1 MNYQFQLKSLLTASL
16 LSMGAMCLGLTCSKG
31 YAMSSISETQT
42 AQYQTSSKVMTRC
55 VGRFLLDVPDNFTA
69 APFGGG
75 GKIGDYSIKVTPN
88 VSETS
93 FEYIVKS
100 KEAEFKA
107 LDPKIR
113 DPKDRPYL
121 KSVKTLFSP
130 LKGVVFN
137 HMESV
142 VYPDILRILDAYL
155 WMDNHLV
162 TIQAK
167 ATDATSS
174 KYDKDKQKHP
184 NIYKT
189 NLPERLQLLHSIMPR
204 LSIWSNDKIPN
215 TQGSCFSNIF
225 VKGPT
230 DIPEYFVKGFITISS
245 PHFLVTYD
253 TGISSKDTMLE
264 RHNGNDTLPGV
275 TLYKQGVVKLSQY
288 PNAYAEERLVKD
300 KYGKYVFTLNVN
312 ERSGTRKNPY
322 ISINFIGFD
331 KDISAQDAIKLWD
344 QVIQTLRPR
353 PNAF

>member
-16 LSMGAMCLGLTCSKG
+16 LSMGAMCFGLTCSKG
-31 YAMSSISETQT
+31 YAMSPTSETQT
-42 AQYQTSSKVMTRC
+42 TNYQTSSKIMTRC
-55 VGRFLLDVPDNFTA
+55 VGRFLLDVPDNYASSRF
-69 APFGGG
+69 GG
-75 GKIGDYSIKVTPN
+75 GKIGDYSIDEKPN
-88 VSETS
+88 VSENS

-121 KSVKTLFSP
+121 KSVKTLPSP

-137 HMESV
+137 HISTIV
-142 VYPDILRILDAYL
+142 RPDLFRHIEAYL
-155 WMDNHLV
+155 FMDNHLV
-162 TIQAK
+162 TINF
-167 ATDATSS
+167 DAMDVSS
-174 KYDKDKQKHP
+174 AKYDDKRITKP

-225 VKGPT
+225 VKGPA
-230 DIPEYFVKGFITISS
+230 DIPEDTILAFISNDS
-245 PHFLVTYD
+245 PNFLINYV

-312 ERSGTRKNPY
+312 ERSGTHKNPY
-322 ISINFIGFD
+322 ISINFTGFD